1 MKIFGSWSIIS
12 FLRFV
17 AQLIW
22 AVLIV
27 TIAMQFLMFGIFI
40 YSGGE
45 IGAMF
50 DVYLDSSFLVNHL
63 KEVLTDEKAFLF
75 SAGSVKMSFTPLQGE
90 LLAGSILMIFRIGIF
105 GLALYGFS
113 VLKRVLNAMHKTDT
127 FTVQNGSDIRIVGF
141 LLIIASPLLFLFEW
155 GVKLY
160 YESHM
165 MTEEIA
171 ATLPP
176 FDFTLLFAGLIC
188 FVLAEILNQAA
199 IMHEE
204 QKLTV

>member
-1 MKIFGSWSIIS
+1 MKIFGKWSVIS
-12 FLRFV
+12 FLRFI

-22 AVLIV
+22 AVLLV
-27 TIAMQFLMFGIFI
+27 TIGMHFLMLGIFI

-63 KEVLTDEKAFLF
+63 KEVLAEEQAFLF
-75 SAGSVKMSFTPLQGE
+75 STGSVRMNFTPLQGE
-90 LLAGSILMIFRIGIF
+90 VMEGSILLIFRIGIF

-113 VLKRVLNAMHKTDT
+113 ALKRVLNAMHKTDT
-127 FTVQNGSDIRIVGF
+127 FTVKNGSDIRTVGF
-141 LLIIASPLLFLFEW
+141 LLIIAAPLVFLFEW

-165 MTEEIA
+165 MTEVIRVA
-171 ATLPP
+171 LPP
-176 FDFTLLFAGLIC
+176 FDYTLLFAGLIC
-188 FVLAEILNQAA
+188 YVIAEILNQAA
-199 IMHEE
+199 ILYEE

>member
-12 FLRFV
+12 FLRFI

-22 AVLIV
+22 AVLLITIV
-27 TIAMQFLMFGIFI
+27 MQFLMLGIFI

-63 KEVLTDEKAFLF
+63 KEVLADEQAFLF
-75 SAGSVKMSFTPLQGE
+75 SAGSVKMNFTPLQGE
-90 LLAGSILMIFRIGIF
+90 LLAGSILMLFHIGIF

-127 FTVQNGSDIRIVGF
+127 FTVQNGLDIRIVGF
-141 LLIIASPLLFLFEW
+141 LLIIAAPLKFLFEW
-155 GVKLY
+155 GIKLY
-160 YESHM
+160 FESHVI
-165 MTEEIA
+165 TDEITA
-171 ATLPP
+171 VLPP
-176 FDFTLLFAGLIC
+176 FDFTLFFAGLVC
-188 FVLAEILNQAA
+188 FVIAEILNQAS

>member
-12 FLRFV
+12 FLRIT

-22 AVLIV
+22 AALIV
-27 TIAMQFLMFGIFI
+27 TIAMHFLLFGIFI

-50 DVYLDSSFLVNHL
+50 SVYLDSSFLVNHL
-63 KEVLTDEKAFLF
+63 KEVLAEEHAFLF
-75 SAGSVKMSFTPLQGE
+75 SAGSVEMSFTPLRGE
-90 LLAGSILMIFRIGIF
+90 LLSGSVLLLIQIGIF

-113 VLKRVLNAMHKTDT
+113 VLKRVLNTMHKTDT
-127 FTVQNGSDIRIVGF
+127 FTAQNGSDIRIVGI
-141 LLIIASPLLFLFEW
+141 LLVIAAPILFLFEW

-165 MTEEIA
+165 MTEEIMVN
-171 ATLPP
+171 LPP
-176 FDFTLLFAGLIC
+176 FDFTLFFAGLIC
-188 FVLAEILNQAA
+188 FVLAEIFNQAS